1 MATETMPRPL
11 GIADRIDGRRLLTR
25 ILVTAFVAVL
35 AYIVLAPLWW
45 LAKSAFADGSAGF
58 EIAYFSSRTSRIVW
72 NTAVLAAGSLIVSM
86 IVGTGLAW
94 ASTRIPARAKFLRM
108 IPILP
113 IVIPAV
119 ANVVGWAFLLAP
131 GPGYLNAVLRQLPWW
146 SDLESGPIDV
156 YTMPWIVIISGMS
169 LASFV
174 YLFVSAGLQNI
185 SQEHIEAAGIA
196 GASYFKTFF
205 TIVVPLLR
213 PALLYGAGVSF
224 LLGLGQFT
232 APLLLGTSSGID
244 TITTQMYRSTT
255 DAPVDYG
262 VAAAYGAPILV
273 AGLIVVILQR
283 VSLGDMRRF
292 ITHGGKAFK
301 SVDRSSKAAVTSMV
315 IYGLLSTVLPIMAL
329 TIVAFSKYW
338 SASLSPSLF
347 TWDNVSA
354 VLSRQD
360 IVDSIV
366 TSVVASV
373 IAVAI
378 TLPLGFIGATIML
391 RGTRFRFL
399 RVFLDIIVA
408 LPLGIPA
415 VVIGAGFLLAYMNP
429 PFILYGTP
437 QVLILVY
444 VTLMLPY
451 STRMQLTEMS
461 GLGSQYIEASR
472 VSGAGAIATTVKILV
487 PLMRTSITSAA
498 ALLFVLLTHEFS
510 ASMLVRSPKT
520 QVMGTILFD
529 YYVNGSYPT
538 VAAIALVMTVVTG
551 IGVGIAMKVGGSEVF
566 SKL

>member
-1 MATETMPRPL
+1 MT
-11 GIADRIDGRRLLTR
+11 
-25 ILVTAFVAVL
+25 VFVAVL

-45 LAKSAFADGSAGF
+45 LAKSAFEDGGAGF
-58 EIAYFSSRTSRIVW
+58 EIAYSSSRTARIIW

-94 ASTRIPARAKFLRM
+94 ASTRIPTHAKLLRM
-108 IPILP
+108 VPILP
-113 IVIPAV
+113 IVIPTV

-131 GPGYLNAVLRQLPWW
+131 GPGYLNAALRNLPWW
-146 SDLESGPIDV
+146 SNLETGPIDV
-156 YTMPWIVIISGMS
+156 YSMPWIVIISGMS

-185 SQEHIEAAGIA
+185 SQEHIEAAGVA
-196 GASYFKTFF
+196 GSSYPKTFF

-213 PALLYGAGVSF
+213 PALIYGAGVSF

-232 APLLLGTSSGID
+232 APLLLGTSSGVD
-244 TITTQMYRSTT
+244 TITTEMYRSTT
-255 DAPVDYG
+255 DAPVVYG

-273 AGLIVVILQR
+273 AGLIVVILQK
-283 VSLGDMRRF
+283 VSLGDTRRF

-301 SVDRSSKAAVTSMV
+301 GVDRSSKAAVASIV
-315 IYGLLSTVLPIMAL
+315 VYGLLSTVLPIIAL
-329 TIVAFSKYW
+329 TVVAFSRYW
-338 SASLSPSLF
+338 SASLSLSLF
-347 TWDNVSA
+347 TWDNVTA

-360 IVDSIV
+360 IVNAIV
-366 TSVVASV
+366 TSVVVSV
-373 IAVAI
+373 VALAIA
-378 TLPLGFIGATIML
+378 LPLGFIGATIIL
-391 RGTRFRFL
+391 RGTRFRLL

-429 PFILYGTP
+429 PFVLYGTP
-437 QVLILVY
+437 GVLILVY

-451 STRMQLTEMS
+451 STRMLLTEMS

-472 VSGAGAIATTVKILV
+472 VSGAGPVATTVKILA

-498 ALLFVLLTHEFS
+498 ALMFVLLTHEFS
-510 ASMLVRSPKT
+510 ASMLVRSANT

-529 YYVNGSYPT
+529 YYGNGSYPT
-538 VAAIALVMTVVTG
+538 VAAIALVMTLVTG
-551 IGVGIAMKVGGSEVF
+551 IGVGIAVKAGGSDVF